1 MLFLFSPPL
10 SKFPRRNRG
19 AATIEF
25 GLVVIALLLLVIGVI
40 QFGLIYF
47 TTSAVN
53 NGAREGARYGAVNP
67 TKIDATQADSIQATV
82 KNRTGGVNRRLLD
95 VSVSFPDGAAK
106 PSDRIKVTATYPIS
120 PFFPVCLHLIFL
132 KAP

>member
-53 NGAREGARYGAVNP
+53 NGAREGP
-67 TKIDATQADSIQATV
+67 
-82 KNRTGGVNRRLLD
+82 
-95 VSVSFPDGAAK
+95 
-106 PSDRIKVTATYPIS
+106 
-120 PFFPVCLHLIFL
+120 
-132 KAP
+132 